1 LVADSSGDRL
11 EETISFASLWSDMND
26 VFRIGDR
33 YRDKG
38 SPNVPADE
46 FLRPIRGSLDAGIK
60 NTGGIRDLSSDVA
73 DHPAALVLVSNDDG
87 VSQHADPWQ
96 DLLAT
101 SLGRIDYWGDAKRGN
116 PYDES
121 AQNRKIKRAFDAAAK
136 GNREEV
142 PPVLVFRKPE
152 PGVVTF
158 CGLCVPDYFEV
169 KQYTD
174 DEGNRIPNYR
184 FHFTV
189 LNTATVAPTW
199 LHDRVRSNSDER
211 APEVW
216 REWVR
221 TGEAKQ
227 WPTGEVV
234 SDASGTRQRGGTI
247 RQYER
252 EEVTVS
258 DQFRSEVLA
267 RYDHRCAMTSVAESS
282 LLDLAHVVPRSEA
295 PESAE
300 DPENALV
307 LNPLHHRAFDADL
320 FTLDAERRIR
330 ANPSFDPG
338 HPFLRETVVER
349 QGEAVSMPEGADL
362 GEEYLATRNA
372 ELGWL

>member
-1 LVADSSGDRL
+1 VN
-11 EETISFASLWSDMND
+11 E
-26 VFRIGDR
+26 VFRIGER

-60 NTGGIRDLSSDVA
+60 NTGGIRSLRSDVT

-121 AQNRKIKRAFDAAAK
+121 AQNRKLKRAFDAAAK

-152 PGVVTF
+152 PGVVAF

-169 KQYTD
+169 KRYTD
-174 DEGNRIPNYR
+174 GEGNRIPNYR
-184 FHFTV
+184 FHFTI

-211 APEVW
+211 APAVW

-221 TGEAKQ
+221 TGEVKQ

-234 SDASGTRQRGGTI
+234 SDASGTHRRDRTRPRDDIGGRDGTV
-247 RQYER
+247 RRYER
-252 EEVTVS
+252 EEVAVS
-258 DQFRSEVLA
+258 DRFRREVLD
-267 RYDHRCAMTSVAESS
+267 RYGNECVVTGIDEPP

-320 FTLDAERRIR
+320 FTLDSERRIR
-330 ANPSFDPG
+330 ASPSFDPG
-338 HPFLRETVVER
+338 HRFLRETIVER
-349 QGEAVSMPEGADL
+349 QGEAVSVPESADL
-362 GEEYLATRNA
+362 GEEYLAARNA

>member
-1 LVADSSGDRL
+1 
-11 EETISFASLWSDMND
+11 MND
-26 VFRIGDR
+26 VFRIGEE

-38 SPNVPADE
+38 SPNVPDDE

-60 NTGGIRDLSSDVA
+60 NTGGIRDLSSDVT
-73 DHPAALVLVSNDDG
+73 DQPAALVVVSNDDG
-87 VSQHADPWQ
+87 VSQHADPWR

-121 AQNRKIKRAFDAAAK
+121 PQNRKVKRAFDAAAK

-142 PPVLVFRKPE
+142 PPVLVFRKPR
-152 PGVVTF
+152 PGVVEF

-174 DEGNRIPNYR
+174 GEGNRIPNYR

-189 LNTATVAPTW
+189 LNADTVAPTW

-221 TGEAKQ
+221 TGDVKQ

-234 SDASGTRQRGGTI
+234 SDADGASQRDGTYRR
-247 RQYER
+247 YER
-252 EEVTVS
+252 EEVAVS
-258 DQFRSEVLA
+258 ARFRSEVLD
-267 RYDHRCAMTSVAESS
+267 RYGNRCVVTGIDEAS
-282 LLDLAHVVPRSEA
+282 LLDLAHVLPRSEA

-300 DPENALV
+300 DPRNALV

-320 FTLDAERRIR
+320 FTLDSERRVR
-330 ANPSFDPG
+330 VSPSFDPG

-349 QGEAVSMPEGADL
+349 QGEAVSVPDGAGL
-362 GEEYLATRNA
+362 GDEYLEARNA